1 MLLDGRIQNSTFVIT
16 YVHQPLSVPGKLVN
30 DIKYSLRVV
39 WLAFAF
45 DQLQKRMFC
54 RSFEMLH

>member
-1 MLLDGRIQNSTFVIT
+1 MLLDSSIQNSTFVIT

-39 WLAFAF
+39 WLGFAF
-45 DQLQKRMFC
+45 DQLQNCMFC
-54 RSFEMLH
+54 WSFPL